1 MCNTHSELQSLR
13 VFTFIVCTID
23 SLIQENQSLQ
33 QKQSGTN
40 QMVLFKILYWK
51 LSKCINLPEI
61 MINIYIKKF
70 NNNNKDNNNIK
81 SGLRRV
87 CHSFM
92 LISIALVFYDSGVIA
107 HCRYPTNTVQVRGF
121 MKTVWPQAYE

>member
-1 MCNTHSELQSLR
+1 MEFKVCNTHSELQSLR

-51 LSKCINLPEI
+51 LSKCINPPEI

-70 NNNNKDNNNIK
+70 NNNNIK

-107 HCRYPTNTVQVRGF
+107 HCRYLTNTVQVCGF